1 MATPSFH
8 ELKKQASFFFKEKI
22 KTARLA
28 LTDVTSAELLT
39 EEAINGNPDARTLSS
54 ISRAAFEVDDYWR
67 IVAILHK
74 RLLKFEK
81 KNWRISYNS
90 LIILEHLLTHGPESV
105 AEEFQSDKDVITQMG
120 SFQYVDEKGFN
131 WGISV
136 RKRSERILNLLDKG
150 SLLKSERDKARKLTR
165 EILGFGSFSS
175 RRSQG
180 ILEHSSSPIG
190 RYIGKCNSNFNSL
203 DNLDQE
209 HQVLSH
215 QNAANPQRNQDASV
229 VHNQKIQMLETRES
243 VQGNLVPNKEELHR
257 WHDGVCKVK
266 PLFSGKIREEFK
278 NEISADD
285 YHPFIDDEPETNASL
300 LSR

>member
-8 ELKKQASFFFKEKI
+8 DLKKQASFFFKQKI

-120 SFQYVDEKGFN
+120 SLQHVDEKGFN

-165 EILGFGSFSS
+165 EILGFGSFSP
-175 RRSQG
+175 RGSQG

-190 RYIGKCNSNFNSL
+190 RYGKCNSNFNSL

-209 HQVLSH
+209 HQVLSY

-266 PLFSGKIREEFK
+266 PLLSGKIREEFK

>member
-1 MATPSFH
+1 MTTPSFH
-8 ELKKQASFFFKEKI
+8 DLKKQASFFFKEKI

-39 EEAINGNPDARTLSS
+39 EEAINGNPDAKTLSS

-81 KNWRISYNS
+81 KNWRFSYNS

-105 AEEFQSDKDVITQMG
+105 AEEFQSDKDVVTQMG
-120 SFQYVDEKGFN
+120 NFQYVDEKGFN

-136 RKRSERILNLLDKG
+136 RKRSERILNLLDKR
-150 SLLKSERDKARKLTR
+150 SLLKNERDKARKLTR
-165 EILGFGSFSS
+165 EILGFGSFSLRS
-175 RRSQG
+175 KSQG
-180 ILEHSSSPIG
+180 ILEHSSSPIA
-190 RYIGKCNSNFNSL
+190 RYGKCNSNFNSL

-209 HQVLSH
+209 HQVLSD

-229 VHNQKIQMLETRES
+229 VDSQKIEMLETREN
-243 VQGNLVPNKEELHR
+243 VEENLVRNKEELHR
-257 WHDGVCKVK
+257 WDDGMDKVNLLLSCK
-266 PLFSGKIREEFK
+266 REELK

-285 YHPFIDDEPETNASL
+285 NHPFIDDEPETNISL
-300 LSR
+300 LST

>member
-8 ELKKQASFFFKEKI
+8 DLKKQASFFFKEKI

-74 RLLKFEK
+74 RLVKFEK
-81 KNWRISYNS
+81 KNWRNSYNS

-105 AEEFQSDKDVITQMG
+105 AKEFESEKHVITQMAN
-120 SFQYVDEKGFN
+120 FQYVDEKGFN

-150 SLLKSERDKARKLTR
+150 SLLKNEREKARKLTR
-165 EILGFGSFSS
+165 EILGFGSFSMRS
-175 RRSQG
+175 NSQG
-180 ILEHSSSPIG
+180 IFQHPSSPIA
-190 RYIGKCNSNFNSL
+190 RYGKCNSNFNSL
-203 DNLDQE
+203 DNNIL
-209 HQVLSH
+209 HQDGSAV
-215 QNAANPQRNQDASV
+215 DG
-229 VHNQKIQMLETRES
+229 QKIKMLETREG
-243 VQGNLVPNKEELHR
+243 VEDNFLVGINKEELLR
-257 WHDGVCKVK
+257 WDDDGVCKVK
-266 PLFSGKIREEFK
+266 PVLSGKREEEELK
-278 NEISADD
+278 NGISSDGYD
-285 YHPFIDDEPETNASL
+285 HPFIDDELKTNFSL